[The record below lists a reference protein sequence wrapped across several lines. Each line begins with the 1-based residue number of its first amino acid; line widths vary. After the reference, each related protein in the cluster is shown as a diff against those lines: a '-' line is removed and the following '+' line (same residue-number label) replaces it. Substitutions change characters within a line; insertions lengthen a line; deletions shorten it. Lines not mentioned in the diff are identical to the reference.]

1 MRLHPYSVRP
11 LRLTLQV
18 VADLAL
24 VGWVMVWVQLA
35 RAADAAVHA
44 VARPGYALQSNATV
58 IATNLTGAGHNVSQV
73 PLVGVQLATPLT
85 SAGGAADSVAAAGGD
100 LGDRIA
106 GVAMPTALAVALVP
120 ILPVLVTWLVLRLRF
135 ALRAGA
141 CAELALLPG
150 GDSLL
155 AMRALANRPPRR
167 LAAISADPVG
177 AWRDEDDEVVRR
189 LADLELRLSGV
200 RRPRVVLGRAG

>member
-1 MRLHPYSVRP
+1 M
-11 LRLTLQV
+11 QA

-24 VGWVMVWVQLA
+24 LGWVVLWVQLA
-35 RAADAAVHA
+35 RAADDAVHA

-58 IATNLTGAGHNVSQV
+58 IATNLAGAGHNVAQV
-73 PLVGVQLATPLT
+73 PLVGDQLATPLT
-85 SAGGAADSVAAAGGD
+85 SAGGAADSIAAASGD

-106 GVAMPTALAVALVP
+106 GVALPTALAVALVP
-120 ILPVLVTWLVLRLRF
+120 IVPVVATWLRLRLRF

-141 CAELALLPG
+141 CAQLAQLPG

-167 LAAISADPVG
+167 LVAISPDPVA
-177 AWRDEDDEVVRR
+177 AWRREDDDVVRR

-200 RRPRVVLGRAG
+200 RRPRAAVGQVG